1 MKAHKYPVIHIV
13 TQIHKWRGTMN
24 DVNQAIE
31 LIKND
36 EPVPLDLFA
45 KLMQQGIDLSELERK
60 YNGK

>member
-1 MKAHKYPVIHIV
+1 M
-13 TQIHKWRGTMN
+13 WRGTMN